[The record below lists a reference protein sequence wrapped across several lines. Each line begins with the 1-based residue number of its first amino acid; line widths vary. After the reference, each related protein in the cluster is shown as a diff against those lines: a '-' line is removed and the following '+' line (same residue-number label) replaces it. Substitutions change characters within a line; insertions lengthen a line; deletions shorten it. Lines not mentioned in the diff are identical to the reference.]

1 MHIALFVPQHCGAE
15 VGRSGRGT
23 GKPREVRVCGV
34 GGEMRKQITVD
45 GSVEAVD
52 NLASLLQ
59 VQRRGERS
67 EVKLRDP
74 AKRSLKIYSR

>member
-1 MHIALFVPQHCGAE
+1 MRRETKRLSV
-15 VGRSGRGT
+15 RDR
-23 GKPREVRVCGV
+23 KPVQVRVCGV
-34 GGEMRKQITVD
+34 SRKKRKQITVD
-45 GSVEAVD
+45 ESKEAVD

-67 EVKLRDP
+67 EVRLRDP